1 MAHEKYFLVG
11 KVKREKTP
19 VPHNTIINNYTMYD
33 TKADA
38 MTKADQLIQD
48 DKNLLEVSVCYVSA
62 VKEKTTG
69 TNTID

>member
-11 KVKREKTP
+11 QVKREGTT

-33 TKADA
+33 TKGEA
-38 MTKADQLIQD
+38 MTKADQLLED
-48 DKNLLEVSVCYVSA
+48 DKNLLEVSICYVSA
-62 VKEKTTG
+62 VKQKVTS